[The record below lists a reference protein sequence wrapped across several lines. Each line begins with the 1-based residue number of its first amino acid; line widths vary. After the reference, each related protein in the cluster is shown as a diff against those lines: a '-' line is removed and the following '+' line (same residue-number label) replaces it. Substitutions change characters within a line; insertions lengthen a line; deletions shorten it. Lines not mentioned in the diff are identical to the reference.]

1 MHKSS
6 REHNSKQAVSN
17 FARLADR
24 SRMHSGSA
32 SMMRSY
38 TAVIS
43 EEEFTVQTDSINC
56 CEKVLGAT
64 TGRVLV
70 PCRENEMGSYDEQQP
85 LNAQSLS

>member
-1 MHKSS
+1 
-6 REHNSKQAVSN
+6 
-17 FARLADR
+17 
-24 SRMHSGSA
+24 
-32 SMMRSY
+32 MMRSY

-56 CEKVLGAT
+56 CEKVFGAT
-64 TGRVLV
+64 TGRALV